1 MSPQGAPIKYLENY
15 VISIQHKVSGL
26 ADHVK
31 LIAQNPQDKI
41 EKACNGN
48 NKKVVEQLPGIE
60 YKK

>member
-1 MSPQGAPIKYLENY
+1 MKHLENQ
-15 VISIQHKVSGL
+15 VISIQHNVTGL

-31 LIAQNPQDKI
+31 LIAQNPQDKM

-48 NKKVVEQLPGIE
+48 NKKGVQQLPGIE